1 MSRFERSIEIACPV
15 ERLFA
20 FHLDTR
26 NAAAISPPSQRVVRV
41 DGTFPVQA
49 GDVVGLEVRPALLG
63 RALPVPQRWRVRI
76 AEVRAPELVV
86 DELVRGPFAR
96 FHHEHRFADLGG
108 GRSRLTDRIDYA
120 LPLGA
125 LGRIAD
131 RLLVGR
137 LLART
142 FAYRQE
148 ATRRL
153 LQRAP
158 AA

>member
-63 RALPVPQRWRVRI
+63 RALPVPQRAAEQRRPHLEPDDI
-76 AEVRAPELVV
+76 ARLDREGAV
-86 DELVRGPFAR
+86 D
-96 FHHEHRFADLGG
+96 ADDALRRRRDGG
-108 GRSRLTDRIDYA
+108 GVARVTMPFEHLGDRPID
-120 LPLGA
+120 
-125 LGRIAD
+125 
-131 RLLVGR
+131 LVGS
-137 LLART
+137 
-142 FAYRQE
+142 
-148 ATRRL
+148 
-153 LQRAP
+153 
-158 AA
+158 

>member
-1 MSRFERSIEIACPV
+1 MTRFERSIEIACPV

-96 FHHEHRFADLGG
+96 FHHEHRFAAMGS

-125 LGRIAD
+125 LGRLAD
-131 RLLVGR
+131 RVLVGR

-153 LQRAP
+153 LEGRA
-158 AA
+158 A